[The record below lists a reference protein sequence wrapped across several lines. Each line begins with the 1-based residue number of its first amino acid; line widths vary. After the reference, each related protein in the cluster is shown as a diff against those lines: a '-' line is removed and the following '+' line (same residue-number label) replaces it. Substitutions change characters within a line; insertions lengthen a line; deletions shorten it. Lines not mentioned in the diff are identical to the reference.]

1 VNLRVRRDGRHHP
14 QLDLLHAVAIESSMK
29 TFRLLVFSILLGLL
43 SLGSEA
49 LATSYSTSFTA
60 TENPLSESG
69 KWIEGGVTG
78 RSWTNVR
85 TTPGIAFGTQ
95 NGSGAYDDSTAVLAG
110 TWGDNQTVTA
120 TVRTIAH
127 TQAEFE
133 EVEIRLRTTIV
144 ANSITGY
151 EINFAVGPGQTYT
164 QIVRWNGA
172 FKSFTILS
180 DKEVGG
186 GVRNGDVISA
196 SVDSNNT
203 IRVFKN
209 GVQVNSATDSTFTSG
224 SPGIG
229 FYVQGQLTNADYGLS
244 SFTASDSGSPPP
256 PPSPAPPTNLNVI
269 VK

>member
-1 VNLRVRRDGRHHP
+1 
-14 QLDLLHAVAIESSMK
+14 MK
-29 TFRLLVFSILLGLL
+29 TFHLLACTVLLGFL
-43 SLGSEA
+43 SLGTA
-49 LATSYSTSFTA
+49 AFATSYSTSFTA

-69 KWIEGGVTG
+69 HWIEGGVTG
-78 RSWTNVR
+78 LAWTNVR
-85 TTPGIAFGTQ
+85 STPGIAFGTQ
-95 NGSGAYDDSTAVLAG
+95 NGAGAYDDSTAIVSG
-110 TWGDNQTVTA
+110 TWGENQTVTA
-120 TVRTIAH
+120 TVRNITH

-133 EVEIRLRTTIV
+133 EIEIRLRTTII

-172 FKSFTILS
+172 FKSFTVLS
-180 DKEVGG
+180 DKETGG

-196 SVDSNNT
+196 SIDSSNT

-209 GVQVNSATDSTFTSG
+209 GVQVNTATDSTFTSG

-229 FYVQGQLTNADYGLS
+229 FFVQGSLTNADYGLS

-256 PPSPAPPTNLNVI
+256 PPSPAPPTNLKVI